1 MILSILDRHI
11 GRGIFISTVLVF
23 GVLLALS
30 IFIVFVRAMADFG
43 KFNFGLPELVHY
55 VIMSQPRQ
63 LYELFPIIVLI
74 GAIMGLSAMALNSE
88 LIAMRAAGVSVARIV
103 GSAMKAGLMFVIVQL
118 TAGEYVVPFAESVA
132 QRERAQALHESLQQ
146 RSSGLWLRDG
156 EAFVNIGEVLPDLS
170 LLRVNIYH
178 FSDST
183 RLPQPDLCQSR
194 ETPRR
199 AMAAGGCAPEL
210 HSGPK
215 RAFPACAR
223 TDLGHGTH
231 AGTSCRFCRS
241 AGGLSI
247 QQLYR
252 YIEHL
257 RQNNQEIERYQL
269 AFWQKIFMPLA
280 TAVMVLLATPF
291 VFRPVRSG
299 GLGQRVFPRRHVGIG
314 VRGVEPDYRLL
325 RFALRFVAGGQRL
338 DADPD
343 CSSGSPWCCCAVRR
357 TSKSRSAAVG
367 LLLYNQNIRQPH
379 QTRAGETIVPGKFFT
394 VHHHHRSRGRGR
406 ARKRSRRQSA

>member
-43 KFNFGLPELVHY
+43 KFNFGLPELAHY

-103 GSAMKAGLMFVIVQL
+103 GSAMKAGLVFVIASVL
-118 TAGEYVVPFAESVA
+118 LGEYVVPFAESVA

-170 LLRVNIYH
+170 LLRVNIYQ

-183 RLPQPDLCQSR
+183 RLRSQTFASRAKLEGEQWRLESVRQSFIQDESVR
-194 ETPRR
+194 FQHAR
-199 AMAAGGCAPEL
+199 AQAWDTALTQDVVSIFAVVPE
-210 HSGPK
+210 
-215 RAFPACAR
+215 
-223 TDLGHGTH
+223 
-231 AGTSCRFCRS
+231 
-241 AGGLSI
+241 GLSI

-257 RQNNQEIERYQL
+257 RQNNQEIKRYQL

-291 VFRPVRSG
+291 VFRSVRSG
-299 GLGQRVFPRRHVGIG
+299 GLGQRIFLGIMLG
-314 VRGVEPDYRLL
+314 LAFVVLNQIIGYFGLLYGLSPVVSALAPIALFFGLALVLL
-325 RFALRFVAGGQRL
+325 RH
-338 DADPD
+338 
-343 CSSGSPWCCCAVRR
+343 
-357 TSKSRSAAVG
+357 SA
-367 LLLYNQNIRQPH
+367 H
-379 QTRAGETIVPGKFFT
+379 
-394 VHHHHRSRGRGR
+394 
-406 ARKRSRRQSA
+406 

>member
-43 KFNFGLPELVHY
+43 KFNFGLPELAHY

-88 LIAMRAAGVSVARIV
+88 LIAMRAAGVSIARIV
-103 GSAMKAGLMFVIVQL
+103 GSAMKAGLMFVIASL
-118 TAGEYVVPFAESVA
+118 LLGEYVVPFAESVA

-183 RLPQPDLCQSR
+183 RLRSQTFASRAKLEGEQWRLEGVRQSFIQDQSVR
-194 ETPRR
+194 FQHAR
-199 AMAAGGCAPEL
+199 AQAWDTALTRDVVSIFAVVPE
-210 HSGPK
+210 
-215 RAFPACAR
+215 
-223 TDLGHGTH
+223 
-231 AGTSCRFCRS
+231 
-241 AGGLSI
+241 GLSI

-299 GLGQRVFPRRHVGIG
+299 GLGQRVFLGVMLGLTFVVLNQIIG
-314 VRGVEPDYRLL
+314 YFGLLYGLSPVVSALTPILLFLGLALMLL
-325 RFALRFVAGGQRL
+325 R
-338 DADPD
+338 
-343 CSSGSPWCCCAVRR
+343 
-357 TSKSRSAAVG
+357 RSA
-367 LLLYNQNIRQPH
+367 H
-379 QTRAGETIVPGKFFT
+379 
-394 VHHHHRSRGRGR
+394 
-406 ARKRSRRQSA
+406 

>member
-11 GRGIFISTVLVF
+11 GRGIFISTALVF

-30 IFIVFVRAMADFG
+30 IFIVFVHAIADFG
-43 KFNFGLPELVHY
+43 KFNFGLPELAHY

-88 LIAMRAAGVSVARIV
+88 LIAMRAAGVSIARIV
-103 GSAMKAGLMFVIVQL
+103 GSAMKAGLVFVIVSVL
-118 TAGEYVVPFAESVA
+118 LGEYVVPFAESVA
-132 QRERAQALHESLQQ
+132 QRDRAQALHESLQQ
-146 RSSGLWLRDG
+146 RGSGLWLRDR

-183 RLPQPDLCQSR
+183 RLRSQTFASRAKLQGEQWQLEDVRQSFIHDESVR
-194 ETPRR
+194 FQHARGQVWDTTLTQDVVSVF
-199 AMAAGGCAPEL
+199 AVVPE
-210 HSGPK
+210 
-215 RAFPACAR
+215 
-223 TDLGHGTH
+223 
-231 AGTSCRFCRS
+231 
-241 AGGLSI
+241 GLSM

-252 YIEHL
+252 YVEHL

-269 AFWQKIFMPLA
+269 AFWQKIFMPFA

-299 GLGQRVFPRRHVGIG
+299 GLGGRVFLGSMLGVIFTILNLISGYAGILYG
-314 VRGVEPDYRLL
+314 LSPMLSALAPILLFLGLALVLL
-325 RFALRFVAGGQRL
+325 R
-338 DADPD
+338 
-343 CSSGSPWCCCAVRR
+343 
-357 TSKSRSAAVG
+357 RSA
-367 LLLYNQNIRQPH
+367 H
-379 QTRAGETIVPGKFFT
+379 
-394 VHHHHRSRGRGR
+394 
-406 ARKRSRRQSA
+406 

>member
-1 MILSILDRHI
+1 
-11 GRGIFISTVLVF
+11 
-23 GVLLALS
+23 
-30 IFIVFVRAMADFG
+30 MADFG
-43 KFNFGLPELVHY
+43 KFNFGLPELAHY

-103 GSAMKAGLMFVIVQL
+103 GSAMKAGLMFVIASL
-118 TAGEYVVPFAESVA
+118 LLGEYVVPFAESVA

-183 RLPQPDLCQSR
+183 RLRSQTLPVARNSKGSN
-194 ETPRR
+194 
-199 AMAAGGCAPEL
+199 GGW
-210 HSGPK
+210 
-215 RAFPACAR
+215 RACAR
-223 TDLGHGTH
+223 ASFRTKACVSSMRARRPGTRH
-231 AGTSCRFCRS
+231 SRGTSCRFLPWYRE
-241 AGGLSI
+241 GLSI

-299 GLGQRVFPRRHVGIG
+299 GLGQRVFLGVMLGLAFVVLNQIIG
-314 VRGVEPDYRLL
+314 YFGLL
-325 RFALRFVAGGQRL
+325 YGLSPVVSALTPILLFLGLALVL
-338 DADPD
+338 LH
-343 CSSGSPWCCCAVRR
+343 
-357 TSKSRSAAVG
+357 RSA
-367 LLLYNQNIRQPH
+367 H
-379 QTRAGETIVPGKFFT
+379 
-394 VHHHHRSRGRGR
+394 
-406 ARKRSRRQSA
+406 